1 MLDKNKI
8 IVLFIGMFACTVSF
22 AQQGIVVSSIGNF
35 AGTTSSISAI
45 QFKSISNCID
55 VQSGMAV
62 LTGKRAAGDFAINCE
77 VSLRYN
83 SLGVRMFPNPVQ
95 AQAKVK
101 ATNTPPLNET
111 FNLTVWSADGVLIN
125 SRKETGYNL
134 FQGLTI
140 DLSTLKSGT
149 YVLRIDAPKFVD
161 VIKFIKAGN

>member
-1 MLDKNKI
+1 VLDKNKI
-8 IVLFIGMFACTVSF
+8 IVLFIGMFACTVSY
-22 AQQGIVVSSIGNF
+22 AQQGVVVSSIGNF
-35 AGTTSSISAI
+35 GGTTSSISAI

-55 VQSGMAV
+55 VESGMAV
-62 LTGKRAAGDFAINCE
+62 LTGKREAGDFAINCE
-77 VSLRYN
+77 VSLKYN

-111 FNLTVWSADGVLIN
+111 FNLTVWTADGVLIN

-140 DLSTLKSGT
+140 DLSNLKSGT
-149 YVLRIDAPKFVD
+149 YVLKIDAPKFVD
-161 VIKFIKAGN
+161 VVKFIKAGN

>member
-1 MLDKNKI
+1 VLDKNKI
-8 IVLFIGMFACTVSF
+8 IAICVGLFAYTTSF
-22 AQQGIVVSSIGNF
+22 AQQGVVISSIGNF

-55 VQSGMAV
+55 VESGMAV
-62 LTGKRAAGDFAINCE
+62 LTGKRATGDFAINCE
-77 VSLRYN
+77 VSLKYN
-83 SLGVRMFPNPVQ
+83 SLGVRLFPNPVQ

-111 FNLTVWSADGVLIN
+111 FNLTVWSADGVLIT

-140 DLSTLKSGT
+140 DLSNLKSGT
-149 YVLRIDAPKFVD
+149 YVLKIDAPKFVD
-161 VIKFIKAGN
+161 VVKFIKAGN

>member
-8 IVLFIGMFACTVSF
+8 IVLFIGMFICTVSY
-22 AQQGIVVSSIGNF
+22 AQQSVIVSSIGNF

-45 QFKSISNCID
+45 QFKSISTCID
-55 VQSGMAV
+55 VESGMAV

-77 VSLRYN
+77 VSLKYN

-149 YVLRIDAPKFVD
+149 YVLKIDAPKFVD

>member
-8 IVLFIGMFACTVSF
+8 IAICVGLFAYTTSF
-22 AQQGIVVSSIGNF
+22 AQQGVVISSIGNF

-55 VQSGMAV
+55 VESGMAV
-62 LTGKRAAGDFAINCE
+62 LTGKRATGDFAINCE
-77 VSLRYN
+77 VSLKYN
-83 SLGVRMFPNPVQ
+83 SLGVRLFPNPVQ

-111 FNLTVWSADGVLIN
+111 FNLTVWSADGVLIT

-140 DLSTLKSGT
+140 DLSNLKSGT
-149 YVLRIDAPKFVD
+149 YVLKIDAPKFVD
-161 VIKFIKAGN
+161 VVKFIKAGN

>member
-22 AQQGIVVSSIGNF
+22 AQQGVVVSSIGNF

-45 QFKSISNCID
+45 QFKSISTCID

-62 LTGKRAAGDFAINCE
+62 LTGKRATGDFAINCE
-77 VSLRYN
+77 VSLKYN

-111 FNLTVWSADGVLIN
+111 FNLTVWSADGVLLS

-140 DLSTLKSGT
+140 DLSNLKSGT
-149 YVLRIDAPKFVD
+149 YVLKIDAPKFVD
-161 VIKFIKAGN
+161 VVKFIKAGN

>member
-8 IVLFIGMFACTVSF
+8 IGIVVGMFACGTSF
-22 AQQGIVVSSIGNF
+22 AQQGVVVSSIGNF

-45 QFKSISNCID
+45 QFKSISTCID

-77 VSLRYN
+77 VSLKYN

-111 FNLTVWSADGVLIN
+111 FNLTVWSADGVLL
-125 SRKETGYNL
+125 STRKETGYNL

-149 YVLRIDAPKFVD
+149 YVLKIDAPKFAD
-161 VIKFIKAGN
+161 VVKFIKAGN

>member
-1 MLDKNKI
+1 
-8 IVLFIGMFACTVSF
+8 
-22 AQQGIVVSSIGNF
+22 
-35 AGTTSSISAI
+35 
-45 QFKSISNCID
+45 
-55 VQSGMAV
+55 MAV
-62 LTGKRAAGDFAINCE
+62 LTGKRATGDFAINCE
-77 VSLRYN
+77 VSLKYN

-111 FNLTVWSADGVLIN
+111 FNLTVWSSDGVLIN

-140 DLSTLKSGT
+140 DLSNLKSGT
-149 YVLRIDAPKFVD
+149 YILKIDAPKFVD

>member
-8 IVLFIGMFACTVSF
+8 IAIFVGLFAYTTSF
-22 AQQGIVVSSIGNF
+22 AQQGVVVSSIGNF
-35 AGTTSSISAI
+35 AGTNSSISAI
-45 QFKSISNCID
+45 QFKSISTCID

-62 LTGKRAAGDFAINCE
+62 LTGKRSSGDFAINCE
-77 VSLRYN
+77 VSLRFN
-83 SLGVRMFPNPVQ
+83 TLGVRMFPNPVQ

-125 SRKETGYNL
+125 TRKETGYNL

>member
-8 IVLFIGMFACTVSF
+8 IVLFIGMFVCTVSY
-22 AQQGIVVSSIGNF
+22 AQQGVVVSSIGNF
-35 AGTTSSISAI
+35 GGTTSSISAI
-45 QFKSISNCID
+45 QFKSISTCID
-55 VQSGMAV
+55 VESGMAV
-62 LTGKRAAGDFAINCE
+62 LTGKRAAGEFAINCE
-77 VSLRYN
+77 VSLKYN

-111 FNLTVWSADGVLIN
+111 FNLTVWTADGVLIN

-140 DLSTLKSGT
+140 DLSNLKSGT
-149 YVLRIDAPKFVD
+149 YVLKIDAPKFVD
-161 VIKFIKAGN
+161 VVKFIKAGN

>member
-1 MLDKNKI
+1 
-8 IVLFIGMFACTVSF
+8 MFAYTASY
-22 AQQGIVVSSIGNF
+22 AQQRVVVSSIGNLQ
-35 AGTTSSISAI
+35 GTTSSISAI
-45 QFKSISNCID
+45 QFKSISTCID

-62 LTGKRAAGDFAINCE
+62 LTGKRATGDFAINCE
-77 VSLRYN
+77 VSLKYN

-149 YVLRIDAPKFVD
+149 YVLKIDAPKFVD

>member
-1 MLDKNKI
+1 MYVCN
-8 IVLFIGMFACTVSF
+8 VSY
-22 AQQGIVVSSIGNF
+22 AQQSVIVSSIGNF

-45 QFKSISNCID
+45 QFKSISTCID
-55 VQSGMAV
+55 VESGMAV
-62 LTGKRAAGDFAINCE
+62 LTGKRAAGEFAINCE
-77 VSLRYN
+77 VSLKYN

-111 FNLTVWSADGVLIN
+111 FNLTVWTADGVLIN

-140 DLSTLKSGT
+140 DLSNLKSGT
-149 YVLRIDAPKFVD
+149 YVLKIDAPKFVD
-161 VIKFIKAGN
+161 VVKFIKAGN

>member
-22 AQQGIVVSSIGNF
+22 AQQGVVVSSIGNLQ
-35 AGTTSSISAI
+35 GTTSSISAI
-45 QFKSISNCID
+45 QFKSISTCID

-62 LTGKRAAGDFAINCE
+62 LTGKRATGDFAINCE
-77 VSLRYN
+77 VSLKYN
-83 SLGVRMFPNPVQ
+83 SLGIRMFPNPVQ

-111 FNLTVWSADGVLIN
+111 FNLTVWSSDGVLIN

-140 DLSTLKSGT
+140 DLSNLKSGT
-149 YVLRIDAPKFVD
+149 YVLKIDAPRFVD
-161 VIKFIKAGN
+161 VVKFIKAGN

>member
-1 MLDKNKI
+1 
-8 IVLFIGMFACTVSF
+8 
-22 AQQGIVVSSIGNF
+22 VVSSIGNF
-35 AGTTSSISAI
+35 PGTTSNISAI

-62 LTGKRAAGDFAINCE
+62 LTGKRATGDFAINCE
-77 VSLRYN
+77 VSLKYN

-149 YVLRIDAPKFVD
+149 YVLKIDAPKFVD

>member
-1 MLDKNKI
+1 VLDKNKI
-8 IVLFIGMFACTVSF
+8 IGIVVGMFACVVSF
-22 AQQGIVVSSIGNF
+22 AQQGVVVSSIGNF

-45 QFKSISNCID
+45 QFKSISTCID

-62 LTGKRAAGDFAINCE
+62 LTGKRTAGDFAINCE
-77 VSLRYN
+77 VSLKYN

-111 FNLTVWSADGVLIN
+111 FNLTVWSADGVLLS

-149 YVLRIDAPKFVD
+149 YVLKIDAPKFAD
-161 VIKFIKAGN
+161 VVKFIKAGN

>member
-8 IVLFIGMFACTVSF
+8 IGIVVCLFACGASF
-22 AQQGIVVSSIGNF
+22 AQQGVVVSSIGNF

-45 QFKSISNCID
+45 QFKSISTCID

-62 LTGKRAAGDFAINCE
+62 LTGKRAVGDFAINCE
-77 VSLRYN
+77 VSLKYN
-83 SLGVRMFPNPVQ
+83 SLGVRMFPNPVIS
-95 AQAKVK
+95 QAKVK

-111 FNLTVWSADGVLIN
+111 FNLTVWSADGVLLN
-125 SRKETGYNL
+125 TRKETGYNL

-149 YVLRIDAPKFVD
+149 YVLKIDAPKFAD
-161 VIKFIKAGN
+161 VVKFIKAGN

>member
-8 IVLFIGMFACTVSF
+8 IAILVCMFAYTASY
-22 AQQGIVVSSIGNF
+22 AQQRVVVSSIGNF
-35 AGTTSSISAI
+35 PGTTSSISAI
-45 QFKSISNCID
+45 QFKSISTCID

-62 LTGKRAAGDFAINCE
+62 LTGKRATGDFAINCE
-77 VSLRYN
+77 VSLKYN

-111 FNLTVWSADGVLIN
+111 FNLTVWSSDGVLIN

-140 DLSTLKSGT
+140 DLSNLKSGT
-149 YVLRIDAPKFVD
+149 YVLKIDAPRFVD
-161 VIKFIKAGN
+161 VVKFIKAGN